1 MDYHTDM
8 VISEGR
14 SAVQVGDEIWIA
26 VALLHREHPDR
37 ADFTRQ
43 EIEQRL
49 RQEHLVDQFRPGVTP
64 HIYLHCVANR
74 PPNPRRLRMLT
85 ATDDDRR
92 RLFRLGDPYDRG
104 REGPLEHT
112 GTRIVPD
119 RASLPEVYRPLIDWY
134 FSTYSPA
141 APSPAQPDPILSLRG
156 LGKDLWDEQPDEYVH
171 RLRAGWE

>member
-1 MDYHTDM
+1 M
-8 VISEGR
+8 VTSEKT
-14 SAVQVGDEIWIA
+14 SDVQVGDEVWIA
-26 VALLHREHPDR
+26 TALLHRENPDR

-49 RQEHLVDQFRPGVTP
+49 RHEHIVAQFRPGVTP

-74 PPNPRRLRMLT
+74 PPNPRRLRMLY

-92 RLFRLGDPYDRG
+92 RLFRPGDPYDRG

-112 GTRIVPD
+112 GTRIVPE
-119 RASLPEVYRPLIDWY
+119 RTSLPEPYRELIDWY
-134 FSTYSPA
+134 FTTHSPA
-141 APSPAQPDPILSLRG
+141 GRTPEQTDPILGLRG
-156 LGKDLWDEQPDEYVH
+156 LGKSIWDEQPDEYVH

>member
-1 MDYHTDM
+1 M
-8 VISEGR
+8 VIRDKLSD
-14 SAVQVGDEIWIA
+14 VQVGDEVWIA
-26 VALLHREHPDR
+26 TALLHRENPDR
-37 ADFTRQ
+37 ADFSRH

-49 RQEHLVDQFRPGVTP
+49 RQEHVVDQFRPGVTP

-92 RLFRLGDPYDRG
+92 RLFRVGDPYDRG

-112 GTRIVPD
+112 GARIVPE
-119 RASLPEVYRPLIDWY
+119 RASLPERYRPLIDWY

-141 APSPAQPDPILSLRG
+141 GRAPQQTDPILSLRG
-156 LGKDLWDEQPDEYVH
+156 LGKGIWDEQPDEYVH
-171 RLRAGWE
+171 RLRAGWG